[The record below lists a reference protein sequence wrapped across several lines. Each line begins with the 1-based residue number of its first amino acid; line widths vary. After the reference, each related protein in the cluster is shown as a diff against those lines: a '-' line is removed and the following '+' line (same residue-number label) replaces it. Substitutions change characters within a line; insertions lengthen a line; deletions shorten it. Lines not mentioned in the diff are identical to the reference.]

1 MAKKIGHAISTM
13 DFGMF
18 TLPEACSKGCEE
30 QVLWWLARLERKPAF
45 RLQPAER
52 SPLHAASMHG
62 HAGCVELLLECGSF
76 KVDETDQGG
85 ATAMAYACE
94 NGYLDV
100 VQLLSSYG
108 ARRTHLRDAMGGYF
122 AFEAAAGHSH
132 IVQWL
137 AKTRD
142 WCTPLHHASVLPV
155 ARVINLLRAGAPLH
169 QRKRDPTK
177 LCVSPLELAREQA
190 DTSEACRLVVLASLP
205 WSALNHHLFPNSLR
219 CLAKWLALLGHRLCQ
234 RHGRQLADLWSAFV
248 MPMVI
253 DRQYV
258 RYRGSSGGLKG
269 LKATNQAPE
278 MLGHGFKVQIHP
290 ERLHWENKTPQWFG
304 GKIPWARRPYS
315 NVWQWLSC
323 FLRLP
328 SVMARDLFSTR
339 LFMYRSLQLT
349 GNIWRPAVFKDAS
362 RWSCKLKCGG
372 TTFHDANAREHTHN
386 FYSYS

>member
-1 MAKKIGHAISTM
+1 
-13 DFGMF
+13 MF

-30 QVLWWLARLERKPAF
+30 QVAWWLARLERKPAF

-177 LCVSPLELAREQA
+177 LCVSPLELAREQV

-219 CLAKWLALLGHRLCQ
+219 CLAKWLALLGQRLCQ

-269 LKATNQAPE
+269 LKTTNQAPE
-278 MLGHGFKVQIHP
+278 MLGHHGFNLQIHP
-290 ERLHWENKTPQWFG
+290 ERLHWENKTQWCV
-304 GKIPWARRPYS
+304 KIPWARGPYS
-315 NVWQWLSC
+315 NVWQWLSW
-323 FLRLP
+323 FLWLP
-328 SVMARDLFSTR
+328 SVMAPDVFSTSWFIEVSNSPGMSDDQ
-339 LFMYRSLQLT
+339 LF
-349 GNIWRPAVFKDAS
+349 
-362 RWSCKLKCGG
+362 LKTLPG
-372 TTFHDANAREHTHN
+372 DRAK
-386 FYSYS
+386 SVKPK